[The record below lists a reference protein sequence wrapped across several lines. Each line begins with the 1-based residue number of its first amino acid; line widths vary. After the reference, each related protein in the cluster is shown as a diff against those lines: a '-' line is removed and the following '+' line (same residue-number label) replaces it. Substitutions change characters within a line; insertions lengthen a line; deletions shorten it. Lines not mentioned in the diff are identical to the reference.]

1 MVATTAI
8 RAGARRGS
16 SAAALIPTGKPRAAP
31 IPQATTP
38 TAASHR
44 VGARAKT
51 SRPTRDKAAHRRS
64 TSTRPHRSSRPVPS
78 RRMPVIAV
86 TKTANATAPTAL
98 DVPKPSTTA
107 RLTQSL
113 AEPSVSA
120 AASTTSP
127 IRRVRDSPQ
136 ALKAFA
142 APRTTRAASGCASW
156 VPSGRKC
163 RVANMTTAK
172 LTGRAMPRMA
182 ITGTSSA
189 AALDVPVIAHLG
201 IALTV
206 SFAVV
211 MFATRHFLPEGTHD
225 AHPDAARVV
234 RGAAKA
240 FNAWGESR
248 TLLIGLV
255 VLAAALTE
263 GSANDWVS
271 LAVVDGFGTSN
282 AVGAGAPARI
292 AVVSTI
298 GYSAF
303 LAGPPLLGM
312 LAEQVGYRHALLA
325 ILAPVVVGLFVMHA
339 ARPLPGTAL
348 AGVVPLDPAAAPG
361 LAAAAD
367 RTGQPDHN

>member
-1 MVATTAI
+1 MVDTTAI

-16 SAAALIPTGKPRAAP
+16 SAAALIPTGQPRAAP

-38 TAASHR
+38 TVASHR

-142 APRTTRAASGCASW
+142 APRTPRASSGCASW

-163 RVANMTTAK
+163 RVANRTTAR
-172 LTGRAMPRMA
+172 LTVRAMPRWA
-182 ITGTSSA
+182 ITGTPSA
-189 AALDVPVIAHLG
+189 AAAALGVPVIAHLG

-206 SFAVV
+206 SLAVV
-211 MFATRHFLPEGTHD
+211 LFATRHFLPEGTHD
-225 AHPDAARVV
+225 AHPDDARGV

-282 AVGAGAPARI
+282 AVGAVAF
-292 AVVSTI
+292 AVFVTAMT
-298 GYSAF
+298 GMR
-303 LAGPPLLGM
+303 LLG
-312 LAEQVGYRHALLA
+312 QHA
-325 ILAPVVVGLFVMHA
+325 
-339 ARPLPGTAL
+339 
-348 AGVVPLDPAAAPG
+348 
-361 LAAAAD
+361 
-367 RTGQPDHN
+367 QQ